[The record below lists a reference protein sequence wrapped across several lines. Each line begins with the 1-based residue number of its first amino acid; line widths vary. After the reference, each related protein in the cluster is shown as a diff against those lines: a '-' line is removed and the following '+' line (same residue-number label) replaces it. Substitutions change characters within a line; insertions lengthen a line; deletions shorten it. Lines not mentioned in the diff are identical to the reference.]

1 MSDRPRA
8 VILKRTRP
16 GTGEYVVCYH
26 SDSGGKVTSSRRWE
40 RGRGQWKAL
49 LWTVVLVFL
58 AYAAFK
64 IIPAYVANYE
74 LVDKMQ
80 EQARFGVV
88 NRYSAEQVREV
99 IYKTVQELDIPA
111 TREQIKVEASNRVVR
126 ISMDYTVPVD
136 LMIYHTELH
145 FTPSSE
151 NKSLW

>member
-1 MSDRPRA
+1 MSERPPVVSLR
-8 VILKRTRP
+8 RTP
-16 GTGEYVVCYH
+16 GTEEHVLWYH
-26 SDSGGKVTSSRRWE
+26 GDSGYKVARSRRLE
-40 RGRGQWKAL
+40 RGRGRWKAL
-49 LWTVVLVFL
+49 LWTVVLLFL

-99 IYKTVQELDIPA
+99 IYKTVQDLDIPA
-111 TREQIKVEASNRVVR
+111 TREQIRVEASDRIVK
-126 ISMDYTVPVD
+126 ISMDYKVPVD

-145 FTPSSE
+145 FSPSSE
-151 NKSLW
+151 NRSLW